1 MNQLSRIRIGTRL
14 ALGFGLVLLLAG
26 GLLAM
31 GLWGM
36 RQLQGSTDYMFNNKV
51 ASLNAVAEMR
61 EQGRMLNLVLHKL
74 ATPTLMNEIEADR
87 KKLLQILE
95 IFERSE
101 KLAQSLI
108 TGTTA
113 QTTLARA
120 TEQKQKV
127 IRLTNM
133 IKNLAAAGDNFEA
146 ETLLRSEFIAPHAL
160 WVETLTQLAQLQ
172 HQAMKTSYED
182 STARYRRTMLA
193 MLATGA
199 LILAFAA
206 MAAWLITR
214 SISLPIKNAG
224 VVADQ
229 IATGD
234 LSHEIHA
241 ETQDEVGALMHSL
254 HSMQTN
260 LRDTVSQIKQG
271 TETIHLASHEIASG
285 NADLSS
291 RTEIQAGALQE
302 TAAAMEKLTSTVSQ
316 NAAAAKHANQLVLSA
331 TGVAVKG
338 GAVVGQVVSTMG
350 SIKESSRKIVDI
362 IGVIDAIAFQTNILA
377 LNAAVE
383 AARAGEQGRGFAVV
397 AAEVRN
403 LAQRSAGAAKE
414 IKYLIGNSVDQVELG
429 GKLVDQAGQTMA
441 EIVHSVEHVANIMR
455 DISDASLQ
463 QSAGLQQ
470 VNQAITQM
478 DEMTQQNAALVEQAA
493 AAAESMEEQASTLA
507 QVVNGFTL
515 SADHPASML
524 RLASPIPIF
533 DESEPEPENR
543 RLLKANRLIS

>member
-1 MNQLSRIRIGTRL
+1 MNQLSSIKIGTRL

-36 RQLQGSTDYMFNNKV
+36 RQLQASTDYMFNNKV
-51 ASLNAVAEMR
+51 ASLNAVTEMR
-61 EQGRMLNLVLHKL
+61 EQGRMLNLALQKL
-74 ATPTLMNEIEADR
+74 ATPTQMNEVEADK
-87 KKLLQILE
+87 KKLMQILE
-95 IFERSE
+95 ILEQSE
-101 KLAQSLI
+101 KLALPMI
-108 TGTTA
+108 AGTPA
-113 QTTLARA
+113 QTTLEQA

-127 IRLTNM
+127 MSLTST

-160 WVETLTQLAQLQ
+160 WLGTLTQLAQQQ
-172 HQAMKTSYED
+172 HQAMKTSYET
-182 STARYRRTMLA
+182 STSNYRRTMLA

-206 MAAWLITR
+206 VAAWLITR
-214 SISLPIKNAG
+214 SISIPIKNAG

-254 HSMQTN
+254 HTMQTN
-260 LRDTVSQIKQG
+260 LRDTVSQIQQG
-271 TETIHLASHEIASG
+271 TETIHLASREIASG

-291 RTEIQAGALQE
+291 RTEIQASSLQE
-302 TAAAMEKLTSTVSQ
+302 TASAMERLTTTVSQ
-316 NAAAAKHANQLVLSA
+316 NAAHAKHANQLVLSA

-362 IGVIDAIAFQTNILA
+362 IGVIDGIAFQTNILA

-397 AAEVRN
+397 AAEVRS

-414 IKYLIGNSVDQVELG
+414 IKTLIANSVDQVELG
-429 GKLVDQAGQTMA
+429 GKLVDQAGQTMDD
-441 EIVHSVEHVANIMR
+441 IVQSVEQVANIIG
-455 DISDASLQ
+455 DISNASQQ

-478 DEMTQQNAALVEQAA
+478 DDMTQQNAALVEQAA
-493 AAAESMEEQASTLA
+493 AAAESMKNQASTLA

-515 SADHPASML
+515 GAEHAAS
-524 RLASPIPIF
+524 RLKLAASNPLP
-533 DESEPEPENR
+533 DEIEPEQLR
-543 RLLKANRLIS
+543 MIKATRLIS